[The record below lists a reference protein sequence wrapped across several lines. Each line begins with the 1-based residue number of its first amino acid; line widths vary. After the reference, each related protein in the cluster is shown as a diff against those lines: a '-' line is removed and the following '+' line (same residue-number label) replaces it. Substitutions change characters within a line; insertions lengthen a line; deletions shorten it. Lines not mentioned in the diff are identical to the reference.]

1 VGRVPGLPVGLDG
14 AGTSVGE
21 DGSTLEGKV
30 NVHGDKDWALTCP
43 SMAAK
48 SRKTGTH
55 RSGPLE
61 YL

>member
-1 VGRVPGLPVGLDG
+1 MPVGLDG